1 MSTVGGLRVV
11 GVVYG
16 FAGLNFVFPLSYG
29 LIGFAADP
37 DYPDWL
43 FLGELA
49 LITIVPASCCFAM
62 MYAFFTL
69 RRWGQRL
76 GVLSNALLY
85 LALVALALRLFIA
98 SVEPIELPSAM
109 IFFFLSVLAVPISLL
124 GICLSPS
131 VRNVMTR

>member
-16 FAGLNFVFPLSYG
+16 LAGLNFVFPLSYG
-29 LIGFAADP
+29 LIGSVAD
-37 DYPDWL
+37 PDWL

-49 LITIVPASCCFAM
+49 LITIVPASYCFVM
-62 MYAFFTL
+62 MYAFLTL

-76 GVLSNALLY
+76 GVLSNALLS
-85 LALVALALRLFIA
+85 LALVALALRLFIVR
-98 SVEPIELPSAM
+98 VEPIELPPAV